1 MDRVMVRNR
10 VRARARDRLG
20 LYLDRVMVRNRVR
33 VRAMDR
39 LGLWIELW
47 LGIELGQGLWIG

>member
-33 VRAMDR
+33 ARDR
-39 LGLWIELW
+39 LGL
-47 LGIELGQGLWIG
+47 GIESWLDL

>member
-1 MDRVMVRNR
+1 MVRNR

-33 VRAMDR
+33 AMDR
-39 LGLWIELW
+39 LGFWIELW
-47 LGIELGQGLWIG
+47 LGIELGLGLWIG

>member
-1 MDRVMVRNR
+1 MVRNR

-33 VRAMDR
+33 ARAMDR

>member
-10 VRARARDRLG
+10 VGA
-20 LYLDRVMVRNRVR
+20 
-33 VRAMDR
+33 RAMDR

-47 LGIELGQGLWIG
+47 LGIELGLGLGIG